1 MAGTAKHMCNVR
13 SCWSGR
19 SEMRRYSR
27 SDLSTRAQ
35 VAKYAKI
42 LVEQVRLWSGKA
54 KWRALSAQFAL
65 FVNCCD

>member
-13 SCWSGR
+13 GCWSGR

-54 KWRALSAQFAL
+54 K
-65 FVNCCD
+65 